1 LAYNT
6 KIKNKNIGYFL
17 VNKRVFNTLYKA
29 ELYCDKHGFDV
40 NEFIRSEN
48 PEVLS
53 EAKEICRNV
62 LPLLYDI
69 KESIR
74 KLHDEQLEQVRK
86 KIDELNESKTKRD
99 LLYDYKNEQVHKAL
113 GVIEGISMIL
123 NIVNEE
129 IENHKKVIQLKDKW
143 KVVCEMTEV
152 KFDYSKLKGRIREIF
167 DTQSAFAEAMGMSTT
182 SLSAK
187 LNNKI
192 EFSQKEMDKASNL
205 LKIKKEEIPV
215 YFFTP
220 KVQEPEL

>member
-1 LAYNT
+1 MIQKEGDDLAYNT

-40 NEFIRSEN
+40 NKFIRSEN

-86 KIDELNESKTKRD
+86 KFDELNESKTKRD
-99 LLYDYKNEQVHKAL
+99 LLYDYKNKQAHKAL

-129 IENHKKVIQLKDKW
+129 IENHEKVIQ
-143 KVVCEMTEV
+143 
-152 KFDYSKLKGRIREIF
+152 IR
-167 DTQSAFAEAMGMSTT
+167 
-182 SLSAK
+182 
-187 LNNKI
+187 
-192 EFSQKEMDKASNL
+192 
-205 LKIKKEEIPV
+205 
-215 YFFTP
+215 
-220 KVQEPEL
+220 

>member
-1 LAYNT
+1 MVEIKKVMIWLIIQKS
-6 KIKNKNIGYFL
+6 KIKILVIFL

-53 EAKEICRNV
+53 EAKGICRNV

-99 LLYDYKNEQVHKAL
+99 LLYDYKNEQIHKAL

-129 IENHKKVIQLKDKW
+129 IENHKKVIQLKDK
-143 KVVCEMTEV
+143 
-152 KFDYSKLKGRIREIF
+152 
-167 DTQSAFAEAMGMSTT
+167 
-182 SLSAK
+182 
-187 LNNKI
+187 
-192 EFSQKEMDKASNL
+192 
-205 LKIKKEEIPV
+205 
-215 YFFTP
+215 
-220 KVQEPEL
+220 